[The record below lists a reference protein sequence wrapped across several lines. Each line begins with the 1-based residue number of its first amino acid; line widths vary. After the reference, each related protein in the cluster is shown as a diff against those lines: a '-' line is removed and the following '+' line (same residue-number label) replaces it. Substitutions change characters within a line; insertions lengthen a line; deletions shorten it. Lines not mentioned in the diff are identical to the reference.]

1 MGEAL
6 GVSWRAGPAVPRLA
20 ATSTHSTGQLA
31 SVQNEGLRTAHSQD
45 QFFRVD
51 FTMEADSYEAEAS
64 YGTSVATDTTSIK
77 SDILNYRFENGRRY
91 HAYKAGAYLYPND
104 EQALDQMDVEHHNQ
118 GLMLGKLHMS
128 PLREPREIPDVGTGT
143 GIWAIDMADT
153 YPAALITG
161 TDLSPTQPSWVPP
174 NVRFE
179 VDDYTEK
186 WSVAITQ
193 TSEG

>member
-1 MGEAL
+1 MKPSEQL
-6 GVSWRAGPAVPRLA
+6 
-20 ATSTHSTGQLA
+20 THKI
-31 SVQNEGLRTAHSQD
+31 N
-45 QFFRVD
+45 FFRVN
-51 FTMEADSYEAEAS
+51 FTMEADSYEADSS

-77 SDILNYRFENGRRY
+77 SDILSYRFENGRRY

-104 EQALDQMDVEHHNQ
+104 EQALDQMDIEHHNQ

-128 PLREPREIPDVGTGT
+128 PLRDPQEILDVGTGT

-161 TDLSPTQPSWVPP
+161 IDLSPTQPSWVPS
-174 NVRFE
+174 NVRFQ

-193 TSEG
+193 ISES